1 MKGLKVQV
9 RQGVFETNSSST
21 HAISIMSYSE
31 CRKEDWFD
39 EYTVPAHVHFGV
51 DGQFGWEFST
61 YNDIASKA
69 AYFWITCCTQYGM
82 LSERD
87 KLSEIM
93 STVTTWLNEEGVTDV
108 TFDVG
113 EYTGIPWRHNED
125 DEDDG
130 DRYSVFDGYV
140 DHSDFEFVE
149 LLLSNKKI
157 FLSYLL
163 NHESQI
169 ATGNDN
175 DDAEVEY
182 ADGAK
187 WTFWK
192 GN

>member
-1 MKGLKVQV
+1 
-9 RQGVFETNSSST
+9 
-21 HAISIMSYSE
+21 
-31 CRKEDWFD
+31 
-39 EYTVPAHVHFGV
+39 
-51 DGQFGWEFST
+51 
-61 YNDIASKA
+61 
-69 AYFWITCCTQYGM
+69 
-82 LSERD
+82 
-87 KLSEIM
+87 
-93 STVTTWLNEEGVTDV
+93 LNEEGVNDV

-130 DRYSVFDGYV
+130 DRYSIFDGYV

-163 NHESQI
+163 NRESQI

-175 DDAEVEY
+175 DDAEVRY